1 MKKHDGIRTYNPA
14 NRAEWR
20 KWLASN
26 KSTEPVWLVLY
37 RKGTRK
43 HNLTYADA
51 VEEALCFG
59 WIDNRANPRDGES
72 SYLRFAPRREKSNWS
87 KLNVERSERLIR
99 DGLMTEA
106 GQVFIDIAKESGAW
120 FASNEADT
128 IPPDLQKMFNKNK
141 KALKNFQAFAPFA
154 KRMIIQ
160 WVVDAK
166 RPETRAA
173 RVGKTVALA
182 AKNIRARP

>member
-1 MKKHDGIRTYNPA
+1 MNKHDGIRTYNPT
-14 NRAEWR
+14 NRAAWR
-20 KWLASN
+20 RWLATN
-26 KSTEPVWLVLY
+26 KSTEPVWVVLY
-37 RKGTRK
+37 RKGSKK

-99 DGLMTEA
+99 DGHMTKA
-106 GQVFIDIAKESGAW
+106 GQVFIDIAKETGAW
-120 FASNEADT
+120 LASRDADT
-128 IPPDLQKMFNKNK
+128 IPPDLKKRFSKNK
-141 KALKNFQAFAPFA
+141 KALKNFQAFPPFT

-160 WVVDAK
+160 WILDAK
-166 RPETRAA
+166 RAETRSD
-173 RVGKTVALA
+173 RVEKTVTLA
-182 AKNIRARP
+182 AKNIRAKP

>member
-14 NRAEWR
+14 NRAAWR
-20 KWLASN
+20 EWLATN
-26 KSTEPVWLVLY
+26 KSQEPVWLVLY
-37 RKGTRK
+37 RKTSKK

-72 SYLRFAPRREKSNWS
+72 SYLRFAPRREQSNWS

-99 DGLMTEA
+99 DGLMTKA

-120 FASNEADT
+120 VASKDADT
-128 IPPDLQKMFNKNK
+128 IPPDLKKGLDKNK

-154 KRMIIQ
+154 RRMIIQ
-160 WVVDAK
+160 WIIDAK
-166 RPETRAA
+166 RTETRSDRVKKTVTLAA
-173 RVGKTVALA
+173 R
-182 AKNIRARP
+182 NIRSRP